1 MKCGD
6 LDLLKNREWVIG
18 LATHG
23 AFRKANKAIDL
34 KTNDMTIEAKGE

>member
-1 MKCGD
+1 MKCAD

-23 AFRKANKAIDL
+23 AFRKANQAIDL
-34 KTNDMTIEAKGE
+34 KTNETSIEVKVN